1 MDGVVRKWGGEM
13 GRKSAIEQIYI
24 KNIMSE
30 NKKPSF
36 IQNVGKSIRKT
47 VRNLF
52 RVPKKESS
60 YKKSLKKLQSL
71 REPTANVSENL
82 KEERRLLNKL
92 KKEITE
98 DIKTEEKR
106 KQLLE
111 KMQENVKNETQKEK
125 EFMRKLKN
133 EESKLKLLKNLEIPI
148 EETDPKVVESFPNA
162 PMENYPSIP
171 EHNVKIIRKMDGDVD
186 GEVDVNNM
194 EKDLGNVPIAFI
206 RHISYEKKRGTSGGK
221 KKSRKISRK
230 ICKK

>member
-1 MDGVVRKWGGEM
+1 
-13 GRKSAIEQIYI
+13 
-24 KNIMSE
+24 MSE

-36 IQNVGKSIRKT
+36 IQNVGKSIRRT

-52 RVPKKESS
+52 RGPKKESS

-92 KKEITE
+92 KKEIAE

-111 KMQENVKNETQKEK
+111 KMQKNVKNETQIEK

-133 EESKLKLLKNLEIPI
+133 EESKLKLLKNLDIPI

-171 EHNVKIIRKMDGDVD
+171 EHNVQITRKMDG
-186 GEVDVNNM
+186 EVDNMENMENM
-194 EKDLGNVPIAFI
+194 EKELGNVPIAFI
-206 RHISYEKKRGTSGGK
+206 RHISYEKKSGTSGGK

>member
-1 MDGVVRKWGGEM
+1 M

-36 IQNVGKSIRKT
+36 IQNVGKSIRRT

-52 RVPKKESS
+52 RGPKKESS

-111 KMQENVKNETQKEK
+111 KMQKNVKNETQIEK

-133 EESKLKLLKNLEIPI
+133 EESKLKLLKKLNIPI
-148 EETDPKVVESFPNA
+148 EETDPKVVETFPNA

-171 EHNVKIIRKMDGDVD
+171 EHNVQITRKMDRDAD
-186 GEVDVNNM
+186 RDADM
-194 EKDLGNVPIAFI
+194 EKELGNVPIAFI
-206 RHISYEKKRGTSGGK
+206 RHISYEKKSGTSGGK
-221 KKSRKISRK
+221 KKSRKI
-230 ICKK
+230 CKK